1 MGDGPCYHCCH
12 LGFTF
17 GKAANTH
24 NTVKLYTQIQEY
36 TRYTNTRIHQIHKY
50 ANVLA
55 CTQAHQLSMP
65 LSPLPSLHF
74 VEFHNKSSQSIIFL
88 SPPTTFCNLQCFSD
102 LLYFHF
108 YFCHHQQNSANFFP
122 AFPVLCTF
130 WSCDVFTVHSACHE

>member
-17 GKAANTH
+17 GKAANRH
-24 NTVKLYTQIQEY
+24 NTVKLDTQIREY
-36 TRYTNTRIHQIHKY
+36 TRYTNTQMSWPVHKHISY
-50 ANVLA
+50 QCPYRRCHL
-55 CTQAHQLSMP
+55 CTLLSFTTKAAKA
-65 LSPLPSLHF
+65 S
-74 VEFHNKSSQSIIFL
+74 FL

-130 WSCDVFTVHSACHE
+130 WSSDVFTVHSACHE